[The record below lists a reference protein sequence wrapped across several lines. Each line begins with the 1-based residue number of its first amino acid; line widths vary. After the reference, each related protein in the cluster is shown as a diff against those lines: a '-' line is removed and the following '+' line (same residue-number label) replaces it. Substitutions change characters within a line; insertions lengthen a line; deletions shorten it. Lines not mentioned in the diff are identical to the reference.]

1 VCGGGYVSGIAT
13 IHQPDFLPWF
23 GFFNKIAKAD
33 VWILLDHVENIP
45 HQTAFWGRRVRVLV
59 NGNPAW
65 LSLPLARPSQA
76 GVIGVPIREMRINEA
91 EKKRLANCLKTVKMA
106 YAKAKYFRQYI
117 GLVEQYFEDSEPL
130 LIFRNMRF
138 IRAVMDILGLHTEI
152 VESSSFNIRS
162 HSTQLLVDLLIRVGA
177 KKYLC
182 GNGAAGY
189 QKNEMLAAN
198 GIHLIHN
205 TFVHPVYPQLRTTTF
220 IPGLSIIDALF
231 NVPTEQLA
239 DWVKRS

>member
-1 VCGGGYVSGIAT
+1 MSGIAT

-23 GFFNKIAKAD
+23 GLFNKIAKSD
-33 VWILLDHVENIP
+33 LWIVLDHVKNNP
-45 HQTAFWGRRVRVLV
+45 RQSAFWGRRVRVLV
-59 NGNPAW
+59 NGNPTW
-65 LSLPLARPSQA
+65 LSVPLTRPPQS
-76 GVIGVPIREMRINEA
+76 GVIGVPIREMRFNEA
-91 EKKRLANCLKTVKMA
+91 EQKHLARCLKTVKIA

-130 LIFRNMRF
+130 LIYRNMRF
-138 IRAVMDILGLHTEI
+138 IRAVMDILGMHAEI

-177 KKYLC
+177 QKYLC

-189 QKNEMLAAN
+189 QDNEMFATN
-198 GIHLIHN
+198 GIDLIHN
-205 TFVHPVYPQLRTTTF
+205 TFRHPVYPQLRTTTF